1 MNSINENSAA
11 QNVAQS
17 QAAQQQSTQ
26 PQASTTA
33 PFALQ
38 TVAIIGWG
46 CAGVNAAIA
55 LRTHG
60 YSGEIIAFSAQGGE
74 EAAAGKGV
82 TAGSDSGGEASE
94 QAQGIAPYSP
104 MLTSYFAGGEKTL
117 GECYPWDP
125 ALLGTLNVQ
134 VIAEGAV
141 QRLDV
146 GARIIQTPK
155 ATHTY
160 TKCIIAS
167 GATPT
172 TAGFPECEYT
182 PLTLRTISDA
192 KRLKAALCAPACKRV
207 LISGAGMV
215 GLKIAE
221 AALAQNKSTDIVCMG
236 EHVLAA
242 NAYPAPAA
250 RFEAGLHA
258 QGINLRMGCVIDS
271 VKVNGSELLV
281 TFSDGTTGTFDEIA
295 VAHGVRPNLEF
306 VAAGTLEG
314 SAAGLKVNECM
325 QTSNPDVYAAGDVAL
340 TTNLITGQA
349 LALGTWVGAVAQG
362 RVAGAQVAR
371 ALAGGEGS
379 SNAPDETYKGGI
391 PSNTMQVGNL
401 LFISGG
407 VTSNPENTTL
417 TGALAGATPKLE
429 IEETPE
435 MTVAKLFATAPTGEK
450 TLIGFNVVE
459 DACTESDTAFD
470 TAAMLLLQLESAFK

>member
-1 MNSINENSAA
+1 MNSINENNAA
-11 QNVAQS
+11 QNVAQLK
-17 QAAQQQSTQ
+17 TEG
-26 PQASTTA
+26 A
-33 PFALQ
+33 PNLSQ

-60 YSGEIIAFSAQGGE
+60 YTGEITAFSAGE
-74 EAAAGKGV
+74 
-82 TAGSDSGGEASE
+82 DN
-94 QAQGIAPYSP
+94 PYSP

-125 ALLGTLNVQ
+125 ALLDTLNVQ
-134 VIAEGAV
+134 VVSEGAV

-146 GARIIQTPK
+146 GARTIQTPK

-172 TAGFPECEYT
+172 MAGFPECEYT

-221 AALAQNKSTDIVCMG
+221 AALAQNKQVSIVCMG

-250 RFEAGLHA
+250 RFEVGLRA

-314 SAAGLKVNECM
+314 SAAGLKVNAQM

-371 ALAGGEGS
+371 ALAGGEASTSAEFAGGDTS
-379 SNAPDETYKGGI
+379 ASAAPASDEANANSAITETYKGGI
-391 PSNTMQVGNL
+391 PSNTMQVGQL

-407 VTSNPENTTL
+407 VTAAPENTTL

-459 DACTESDTAFD
+459 DACTEADTAFD